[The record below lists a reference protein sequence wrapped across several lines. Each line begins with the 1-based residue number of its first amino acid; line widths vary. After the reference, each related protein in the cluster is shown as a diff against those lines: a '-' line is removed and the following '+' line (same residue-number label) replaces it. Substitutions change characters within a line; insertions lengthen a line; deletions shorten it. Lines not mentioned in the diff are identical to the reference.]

1 MASLT
6 GDQKYL
12 TLLISIANGKLDVS
26 QTNSR
31 GIGLL
36 WLVILMGPIY
46 SNLPTDCDKL
56 VYFHACWD
64 VIQRSGI
71 TQFVFILF
79 WVKPFKSVIY
89 DRSRDLFWR
98 WKISLVEYYIMFNY
112 PTPSHNPP
120 SKTPYMRQ
128 TANNCLGV
136 FVDITLWLVWY
147 KQRRVLILCHFAL
160 LHSPTIFRFRTLRGV
175 NLLKIKFARL

>member
-1 MASLT
+1 MANYILVH
-6 GDQKYL
+6 D
-12 TLLISIANGKLDVS
+12 
-26 QTNSR
+26 
-31 GIGLL
+31 IGLL
-36 WLVILMGPIY
+36 WLVILTGPIY
-46 SNLPTDCDKL
+46 SNLPTECDK
-56 VYFHACWD
+56 VAYFHACWG
-64 VIQRSGI
+64 VIWRSGI
-71 TQFVFILF
+71 TQFDYMIRPKNMYLFFF
-79 WVKPFKSVIY
+79 WVKPFKSIIY

-112 PTPSHNPP
+112 PTRSHNPH

-136 FVDITLWLVWY
+136 FVDITLRLVWY